1 VATIKYYS
9 KHPIHGWPQ
18 SDFEVWD
25 ISEPLPM
32 KDKINYSCV
41 EVQFY
46 DDELLR
52 IESAMKGGNSMNRLL
67 TNY

>member
-1 VATIKYYS
+1 
-9 KHPIHGWPQ
+9 
-18 SDFEVWD
+18 
-25 ISEPLPM
+25 M
-32 KDKINYSCV
+32 KDKIDYSCV